1 MRMVVNVQEAALTES
16 FSELEFSVGEGIWV
30 DTIN

>member
-1 MRMVVNVQEAALTES
+1 MRMVVNVQEAAFTES
-16 FSELEFSVGEGIWV
+16 FSELEFSVAKSVRI